1 MHGTWI
7 VCQTHHFSPF
17 ILHMAAAGA
26 SSKRRPNQ
34 PQLGAFEVGPRLPLR
49 LSEISRSRATAA
61 HAPKATHP
69 KKKMP
74 LVFDAWIR
82 LLDVSARG
90 TELLAES
97 GAPVLQG
104 QYRSSIAWWIRRG
117 ISMGGYSPCAA

>member
-49 LSEISRSRATAA
+49 LSEISESSHR
-61 HAPKATHP
+61 HP
-69 KKKMP
+69 RTKSHPPPKKMP
-74 LVFDAWIR
+74 LVLDAWIR

-104 QYRSSIAWWIRRG
+104 Q
-117 ISMGGYSPCAA
+117 